1 MKKLCR
7 KLYKEFFYVPKYG
20 KVREKVMIVQVAMS
34 VSIIVMCLAAMSL
47 SAYAFFSY
55 NVTSASNT
63 IQAANFEATV
73 QIADKNGDPVAVT
86 TGGDNTHTAELKAN
100 TEYSITLQAT
110 DGSTAKTGFVIISAE
125 NCDSKYHTEQ
135 FGKDSNGNAKTVTF
149 FLKPT
154 ATTTVTFLSRWGT
167 SSYYAN
173 YIQTGENSELYIL
186 TGEHI
191 TLSVNP
197 VKFNAPLSSN
207 TDKTTP
213 TATTPPATED
223 TTPSAAQTI
232 PSETAGTSNPT
243 PATEQSSTTEPSV
256 ATAVTEATVI
266 QPSETT
272 APSTVPE
279 PTKTQS
285 ATATETTETEET
297 EQTPPPTEATEATGA
312 TEVTEVTDIPA
323 TEVNHA

>member
-1 MKKLCR
+1 MKKL
-7 KLYKEFFYVPKYG
+7 LKELFYVPKYG

-73 QIADKNGDPVAVT
+73 QIADENGEPVAVT
-86 TGGDNTHTAELKAN
+86 PGGDNTHTAELKAN

-110 DGSTAKTGFVIISAE
+110 DRSTAKTGFVIITAE

-135 FGKDSNGNAKTVTF
+135 LGKDSNGNAETVTF
-149 FLKPT
+149 WLKPN

-186 TGEHI
+186 TGEHV

-197 VKFNAPLSSN
+197 VKFNAPQSSN
-207 TDKTTP
+207 TNKTIP
-213 TATTPPATED
+213 TGTTPPA
-223 TTPSAAQTI
+223 QTV
-232 PSETAGTSNPT
+232 PSEPAGTSAPT
-243 PATEQSSTTEPSV
+243 PGTEQSSTTEPSV
-256 ATAVTEATVI
+256 APTGLSVATDATEATVP
-266 QPSETT
+266 QSSETT
-272 APSTVPE
+272 APSAAPE
-279 PTKTQS
+279 PTETQPPAS
-285 ATATETTETEET
+285 TETEAAETETIEPSVTQPTIENTVAPAATATEASE
-297 EQTPPPTEATEATGA
+297 
-312 TEVTEVTDIPA
+312 
-323 TEVNHA
+323 